1 MIDTLNIT
9 LSGPTGSGKSLIG
22 GIIAKVLHERGA
34 DVEVLLDGCPAPD
47 SGIDLS
53 GFAVVMREASAPTS
67 GAFEVTGPPVSEMP
81 AEIRSRVIAMGIEP
95 RRVIGL
101 FVDPN
106 TGLLSFSYRNGKKW
120 PHHRQETAEEY
131 AAWKAAE
138 SKAKPEADP
147 MPPMPPMPPA
157 QPTILSGWRPAPCS
171 PAAPSTRAIAP
182 SDIRNGDHVRISV
195 SGKAAEQLGIGEI
208 DRNFAQKLVDKIGAD
223 HVTVELISRPL
234 AVGDKVVGPYSEDT
248 GTIRHIAHGI
258 AAVEFHAHLGA
269 IALDDLGR
277 APVAP

>member
-34 DVEVLLDGCPAPD
+34 EVEVLLDGCPAAD

-53 GFAVVMREASAPTS
+53 GFAVVMRDAPEPTS
-67 GAFEVTGPPVSEMP
+67 GAFEVTGPPVSEMST
-81 AEIRSRVIAMGIEP
+81 EIRSRVIAMGIEP

-106 TGLLSFSYRNGKKW
+106 TGLLSFSYHNGKKR
-120 PHHRQETAEEY
+120 PHHRHETAEEY
-131 AAWKAAE
+131 AARKAAE
-138 SKAKPEADP
+138 SKAKPEPD
-147 MPPMPPMPPA
+147 PMPPA

-171 PAAPSTRAIAP
+171 PAAPSSRTIAP

-195 SGKAAEQLGIGEI
+195 SGKATEQLGVGEI